1 MTDKKNPEETLNP
14 PELRQ
19 RLETIVSR
27 ISRIPAEEFQDD
39 VLIREE
45 LGIDSLMA
53 MEITASVER
62 EFFVEIDETEMFDI
76 RSVGE
81 FATFVEQRYRETHG

>member
-1 MTDKKNPEETLNP
+1 MTDNNTPAEILNP

-27 ISRIPAEEFQDD
+27 ISRLPVEEFQDD

-53 MEITASVER
+53 MEITAAIER
-62 EFFVEIDETEMFDI
+62 EFTVEIDEGEIFDI

-81 FATFVEQRYRETHG
+81 FSAFVDRRYRETYG